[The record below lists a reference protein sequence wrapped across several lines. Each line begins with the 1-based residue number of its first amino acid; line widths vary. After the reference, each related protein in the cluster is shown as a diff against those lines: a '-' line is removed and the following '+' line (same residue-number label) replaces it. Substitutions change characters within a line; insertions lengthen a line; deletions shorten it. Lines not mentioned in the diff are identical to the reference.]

1 MADNRI
7 RSILIVGGG
16 TAGWMAAAM
25 LARVLKTGYS
35 KITVVESPE
44 IGTVGVGEATIP
56 PIRTFNT
63 LLGID
68 EDDVIR
74 KTQATFKLG
83 IEFSDWSRL
92 GHTYLHPFGRYGVPI
107 NQVALHHYWLRLR
120 AAGHT
125 EPLVDYSLSGTAA
138 GLGRFIRPVNDP
150 RLILSGLSY
159 ALHFDASL
167 YAQYLR
173 DYALARGVVRMQRK
187 VGYVQLRSEDGFIE
201 ALHLDDGERIGADL
215 FIDCSG
221 FRGLLIEQALQTGYE
236 DWTEWLPCDRAVAV
250 PCASG
255 GELTPFTRSTA
266 RAAGWQWRIPLQHR
280 IGNGYVYCSRFLS
293 DDEAAAT
300 LLANLD
306 GGPLAE
312 PRFLQFTT
320 GRRKKFWNKN
330 CIALGLAGG
339 FLEPLESTSIHLIQS
354 GITQL
359 AAIFPDR
366 FFDPSA
372 ADEYNR
378 LQIDEYD
385 KVRDFIILHYK
396 ATTRDDSPLW
406 QYCRNMS
413 IPDFLKYRINL
424 FRSSGRVAFTDREI
438 FVEANWLS
446 VFIGQGIWP
455 RRYDPLADLLPM
467 ALVSGRLQHL
477 RTLIRQTADAMPTH
491 AGFIVEHCRAA
502 LSGPASRYSGPICE

>member
-83 IEFSDWSRL
+83 IEFRDWSRV

-120 AAGHT
+120 AAGRT

-312 PRFLQFTT
+312 PRFLRFTT

-330 CIALGLAGG
+330 CIALGLASG